1 MKTVGIDGCKAGWI
15 AISLD
20 EESAGYW
27 VIRSD
32 EELKETFEKYDRI
45 FIDIPIGI
53 ADDEYVRTC
62 DEQLRKELGPDYSSS
77 VFNPPIRSALYAP
90 TYAEACMQSYSVTDK
105 KVSLQSWN
113 ISPKI
118 RVVDQ
123 LLQEDARLKD
133 KVFESHPEMVFKRL
147 NGGSTIYQ
155 KKQTSKGLKHRLKLL
170 KDRDDHVA
178 DFYRNIKEEYR
189 RNEVEEDD
197 IVDAMALA
205 YAAQKSE
212 NGTLLSLPEEPETD
226 SAGLTMAIY
235 YV

>member
-20 EESAGYW
+20 KDDAKFW

-32 EELKETFEKYDRI
+32 EQLKETFENFDRI

-53 ADDEYVRTC
+53 AEEEYVRTC
-62 DEQLRKELGPDYSSS
+62 DERLRKELGPDYSSS

-123 LLQEDARLKD
+123 LLQENKALRE
-133 KVFESHPEMVFKRL
+133 KVFESHPEMLFKRL
-147 NGGSTIYQ
+147 NGGNTIFQ

-170 KDRDDHVA
+170 KDRDDNVA
-178 DFYRNIKEEYR
+178 DFYRDIKEEYR

-205 YAAQKSE
+205 YVARESE
-212 NGTLLSLPEEPETD
+212 EAKLLSLPEEPETD